1 LLEISGAPPS
11 RNEMM
16 NDETRVWIAAADIGA
31 THVRS
36 AVFTGDFEGGSGRE
50 IQCMIYRKEALC
62 RDGADGM
69 VVTEQVIRMIQD
81 VCDEAGCQP
90 DAIGISTAGPLSVG
104 KHSIKSSPNMPYADI
119 PLRAPLEMAFPCP
132 VSILNDASAGAYY
145 EYISGR
151 EEDGCRNLVYLTISS
166 GIGCGVISGGH
177 LIEGA
182 DGNAGEIGHICV
194 DTAYDLPC
202 GCGGRGHWEA
212 YASGSGMPQ
221 FFRAWY
227 ERHGSELLTGE
238 TITAETLSAA
248 ARSAARDSD
257 PDITAFFR
265 DLAVINGRGL
275 STIIAAYAPERIV
288 VGGPVATENPDI
300 IFAPA
305 LRYIDSYLPMPE
317 IVLGS
322 ADGMAP
328 LRGAAVFAGE
338 GLGDGEIPRILQ
350 TPFPK
355 EP

>member
-1 LLEISGAPPS
+1 MPP
-11 RNEMM
+11 
-16 NDETRVWIAAADIGA
+16 
-31 THVRS
+31 
-36 AVFTGDFEGGSGRE
+36 
-50 IQCMIYRKEALC
+50 
-62 RDGADGM
+62 
-69 VVTEQVIRMIQD
+69 
-81 VCDEAGCQP
+81 P
-90 DAIGISTAGPLSVG
+90 
-104 KHSIKSSPNMPYADI
+104 
-119 PLRAPLEMAFPCP
+119 
-132 VSILNDASAGAYY
+132 GAYY

-166 GIGCGVISGGH
+166 GIGCGGYLRRPPDRRSGRECRRDWPYLCGH
-177 LIEGA
+177 GLRPALRLRG
-182 DGNAGEIGHICV
+182 DG
-194 DTAYDLPC
+194 
-202 GCGGRGHWEA
+202 GHWEA

-328 LRGAAVFAGE
+328 LRGGGGFCGR
-338 GLGDGEIPRILQ
+338 GFG
-350 TPFPK
+350 
-355 EP
+355 

>member
-1 LLEISGAPPS
+1 
-11 RNEMM
+11 MKH
-16 NDETRVWIAAADIGA
+16 ETGVCIAAADIGA

-36 AVFTGDFEGGSGRE
+36 AVFTGDFTRGLAGEFTGDFAGEFSGE
-50 IQCMIYRKEALC
+50 VQCVVCRKESLC
-62 RDGADGM
+62 RNGADGRA
-69 VVTEQVIRMIQD
+69 VTRQVIRMIRA
-81 VCDEAGCQP
+81 VCAEAGWQP
-90 DAIGISTAGPLSVG
+90 DAVGISTAGPLSAG
-104 KHSIKSSPNMPYADI
+104 KENIRSSPNMPYADI
-119 PLRAPLEMAFPCP
+119 PLRAPLEAAFSCP
-132 VSILNDASAGAYY
+132 VTILNDASAGAYD
-145 EYISGR
+145 EYISGTGK
-151 EEDGCRNLVYLTISS
+151 GCRNLVYLTLST
-166 GIGCGVISGGH
+166 GIGCGIISGGR
-177 LIEGA
+177 LVEGA
-182 DGNAGEIGHICV
+182 NGNAGEIGHICV
-194 DTAYDLPC
+194 DTIYDLPC

-221 FFRAWY
+221 FFREWCG
-227 ERHGSELLTGE
+227 RHGSELPAGE
-238 TITAETLSAA
+238 TETETAASLCAA
-248 ARSAARDSD
+248 ARAGDHDSD

-305 LRYIDSYLPMPE
+305 LRHIDAYLPRPE

-338 GLGDGEIPRILQ
+338 GLDDGEINSILQ